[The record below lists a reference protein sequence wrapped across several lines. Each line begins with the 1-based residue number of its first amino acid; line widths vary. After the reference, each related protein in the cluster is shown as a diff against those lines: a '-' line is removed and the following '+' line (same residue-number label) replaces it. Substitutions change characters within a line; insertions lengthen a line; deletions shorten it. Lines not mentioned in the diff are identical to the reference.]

1 MYQIWHSYMFS
12 HFQIPKGNDDNVV
25 ENGNDKEECIS
36 SSICC
41 QDESVINKDTHM
53 ENVQSVEESVCN
65 GNDLTSQNL
74 GSKEKNYQEKIE
86 TADTSPTASNT
97 QPECPGID
105 EQIQIGNV
113 SNVTNTEGK
122 ILSKIFV

>member
-1 MYQIWHSYMFS
+1 MFT

-41 QDESVINKDTHM
+41 QDESVVSKDTHM

-74 GSKEKNYQEKIE
+74 GSKEINCQEKIE
-86 TADTSPTASNT
+86 TADTTPTEYNT
-97 QPECPGID
+97 QSACPGND
-105 EQIQIGNV
+105 EQIEIGIV
-113 SNVTNTEGK
+113 SNVTNTEGT
-122 ILSKIFV
+122 IST